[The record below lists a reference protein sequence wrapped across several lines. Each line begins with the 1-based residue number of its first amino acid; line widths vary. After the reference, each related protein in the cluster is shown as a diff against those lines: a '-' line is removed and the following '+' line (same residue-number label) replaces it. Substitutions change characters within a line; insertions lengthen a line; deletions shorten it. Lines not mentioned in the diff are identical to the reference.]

1 MTDEGF
7 LKSRLVRRHVTVPSQ
22 RGPSSRRSRS
32 ATNRRE
38 TRMPIIGIDEDAQL
52 DSPFLHPSTRKG
64 KERGRA
70 RERHTARAPGRRRQ
84 RSCGLPVSCHFI
96 APRRVAD
103 GRFTSSALGFGIP
116 SRNPTSGSLSGGKEE
131 PKRQTGKTTG
141 GGRRLQQAGTVHAAK
156 LSDGSYKEPLRRRT
170 IGCFFT
176 RDTLGI
182 TCWGR
187 DMRTWRRRARV
198 RVSRR

>member
-1 MTDEGF
+1 
-7 LKSRLVRRHVTVPSQ
+7 
-22 RGPSSRRSRS
+22 
-32 ATNRRE
+32 
-38 TRMPIIGIDEDAQL
+38 MPIIGIDEDAQL

-70 RERHTARAPGRRRQ
+70 RARERHTAARQQEHREDDDNARAACPSRVISLR
-84 RSCGLPVSCHFI
+84 
-96 APRRVAD
+96 RRVASRRRR
-103 GRFTSSALGFGIP
+103 RFASSALGFGIP

-156 LSDGSYKEPLRRRT
+156 LSAGSYKEPLRRRT